1 MLDLIIYMKPPT
13 AQRGRPASLPA
24 PSPTVGQRG
33 PFRLMAEDMHKPV
46 EP

>member
-1 MLDLIIYMKPPT
+1 MLYFIIYMKPPT
-13 AQRGRPASLPA
+13 AHPASLPA

-33 PFRLMAEDMHKPV
+33 PFHLMAEDMHKPV